1 MSFYRF
7 AILAPAAMLTAC
19 AASNAPLNRAVP
31 VASAQS
37 ADALYV
43 NGDILTMVGN
53 DPAYVGAL
61 AVADGRIIY
70 AGPRASAPA
79 AAKTVD
85 LGGKTLLPGFIDTHG
100 HMVYFGK
107 NLVDADL
114 VGTPDIPDL
123 LNRMKAQAAR
133 TPPGGW
139 IVGFGYSVPKMKE
152 GRAPTV
158 EELDSISATIPV
170 MIVDNSGHLGAANSA
185 AFAAAGVTAASADP
199 AGGTFTR
206 KPDGKA
212 LAGPMEETAL
222 NLVRAKRPAFTDKM
236 ADDVMIGGAR
246 MWASMGQTTAQDCG
260 IGLGEDDMAI
270 VRNAINKNL
279 LPIDLYVCAK
289 DSITDPMLAQANE
302 VRADATAGRVKLA
315 ARTDD
320 DRRYINRVRMGG
332 IKFWLDGALDTAWFT
347 QPYANNPPGK
357 TGVYLGYR
365 QIEDA
370 TLDAAFDRFWTTD
383 IQINMHIQG
392 DAAADQALNAI
403 EKAVRKYGMR
413 DHRPVFIHA
422 TVLRPD
428 QIEKMGRYGAV
439 PTFLTT
445 SIAKAGDLAVHFW
458 GPERAAAA
466 AGANTF
472 VKAGLPFT
480 FSHDA
485 PVTPSPSILELVDA
499 GVNRTTA
506 SGRVMGP
513 DERVSPYNALRSVTV
528 YGAFQ
533 IKEEKTKG
541 TLEVGK
547 LADLVILDRNPLKV
561 EPTTI
566 KSIKVVETIKEGV
579 TVYRDDAAQP

>member
-1 MSFYRF
+1 
-7 AILAPAAMLTAC
+7 
-19 AASNAPLNRAVP
+19 
-31 VASAQS
+31 
-37 ADALYV
+37 
-43 NGDILTMVGN
+43 
-53 DPAYVGAL
+53 
-61 AVADGRIIY
+61 
-70 AGPRASAPA
+70 
-79 AAKTVD
+79 
-85 LGGKTLLPGFIDTHG
+85 
-100 HMVYFGK
+100 MVYFGK

-206 KPDGKA
+206 KPDGKS

-222 NLVRAKRPAFTDKM
+222 NLVRAKRPAFTGKM

-403 EKAVRKYGMR
+403 EKAARKYGMR

-439 PTFLTT
+439 PTFLTP
-445 SIAKAGDLAVHFW
+445 SIAKAGDLAHMEFW
-458 GPERAAAA
+458 QRGFGNQGLPSFVLDSVMPYITERANHYLETLADGDIKMNFSTQRELKRAKGEMRDEISITWEIEGLEDSYPPSGGQLKKMEIA
-466 AGANTF
+466 TDLALMDLVATREGGSVDLLMMDEVLDGLDPEGRQRVLHLLHELRAKRGSIF
-472 VKAGLPFT
+472 VI
-480 FSHDA
+480 SHDA
-485 PVTPSPSILELVDA
+485 
-499 GVNRTTA
+499 
-506 SGRVMGP
+506 
-513 DERVSPYNALRSVTV
+513 
-528 YGAFQ
+528 
-533 IKEEKTKG
+533 
-541 TLEVGK
+541 EV
-547 LADLVILDRNPLKV
+547 AEIF
-561 EPTTI
+561 E
-566 KSIKVVETIKEGV
+566 KSIIVVKDGGKSSLVRT
-579 TVYRDDAAQP
+579 